1 MSLMM
6 TVTENSARN
15 FNSATVHW
23 AKSSSKATPL
33 NPHTKQK
40 ISKQKRKRTIQINT
54 LYHTYNFCKY
64 FFFRKQ
70 ILKGFKN

>member
-1 MSLMM
+1 MSVMM

-40 ISKQKRKRTIQINT
+40 ISKQKREKEQYKLIHYII
-54 LYHTYNFCKY
+54 HTTFVNI
-64 FFFRKQ
+64 FFSKTNSE
-70 ILKGFKN
+70 GF